1 MTGHRFPRLAV
12 VSHSA
17 VEESYR
23 RKWELVARAGWEVL
37 LLVPP
42 AWPEAAR
49 LVRARPGKRGRL
61 RVEIVRGF
69 WAGHV
74 ARWIP
79 RGLYPRLAEF
89 RPDIIHAEEEFYS
102 LSCWSASRAA
112 RRLGVPFSFF
122 TWENIRRRYRRIQ
135 EYTLRGVLAGSAG
148 AVAGN
153 HDGLAVLRR
162 RGFRGPAVVIPQ
174 YGVDPAAFRPR
185 PAAACRRALGWP
197 VAGRMVGYVGRFV
210 PEKGVET
217 LVSAVARLQP
227 GIRLVL
233 AGSGPGEGEL
243 RKMAGKALP
252 GRVIFQGPLPRSR
265 MPVLLGAL
273 DALVLPSRT
282 TPEWKEQ
289 FGRVLAE
296 AMACGRP
303 VLGSSSGEIP
313 AVIGDARA
321 VFRESDA
328 AGLARKLE
336 NISGRGAGRS
346 PASALRARALSRFS
360 EESVSRRTRIFLESL
375 IDRGGSRL

>member
-1 MTGHRFPRLAV
+1 MKSGRFPRLAV
-12 VSHSA
+12 ISHSA

-23 RKWELVARAGWEVL
+23 RKWELVAEAGWEVL

-49 LVRARPGKRGRL
+49 MVRARPFSRGRL
-61 RVEIVRGF
+61 TVEIVRGI

-79 RGLYPRLAEF
+79 RGVYSRLAGF

-102 LSCWSASRAA
+102 LSCWSASRTAH
-112 RRLGVPFSFF
+112 RLGVPFTFF
-122 TWENIRRRYRRIQ
+122 TWENIRRRYRSIQ
-135 EYTLRGVLAGSAG
+135 EATVSRVLSGSSG

-174 YGVDPAAFRPR
+174 YGVDPVAFRPR
-185 PAAACRRALGWP
+185 PVAACRKALGWP
-197 VAGRMVGYVGRFV
+197 VAGKVVGYVGRFV
-210 PEKGVET
+210 PEKGVDT

-227 GIRLVL
+227 GVRLAL
-233 AGSGPGEGEL
+233 AGSGPGEDDL
-243 RKMAGKALP
+243 RKMAAITLP
-252 GRVIFQGPLPRSR
+252 GRVIFQKPLPRSR

-296 AMACGRP
+296 AMACGRL
-303 VLGSSSGEIP
+303 VIGSDSGEIP
-313 AVIGDARA
+313 AVIGDSRL
-321 VFRESDA
+321 VFREGDA
-328 AGLARKLE
+328 AGLAGKIKSLA
-336 NISGRGAGRS
+336 GRGAGRRLLPS
-346 PASALRARALSRFS
+346 LRARALSRYS
-360 EESVSRRTRIFLESL
+360 EVSVSRRTAIFLASL
-375 IDRGGSRL
+375 IDTKAHRL